1 MAGKVTD
8 KLGKAEKNQELF
20 RKEFQKFWGFYLKI
34 LVDYT
39 IFLRQPKNKE
49 KNIEKM
55 KKLRYNI
62 SVVLF

>member
-34 LVDYT
+34 LVEYT
-39 IFLRQPKNKE
+39 IFFGEL
-49 KNIEKM
+49 
-55 KKLRYNI
+55 
-62 SVVLF
+62 